1 MNVGDLILGV
11 SQNPDEEPVDIS
23 IMKLSDA
30 VDLIKGEK
38 GTKVSGG
45 QKQRIAIA
53 RAIIKNPDILILD
66 EATSALDYES
76 ELIVLGAIEQ
86 LINNRTNCCIKK

>member
-38 GTKVSGG
+38 GTKVSI
-45 QKQRIAIA
+45 KRLFFATPA
-53 RAIIKNPDILILD
+53 RLKFLKSKGMGWLKRC
-66 EATSALDYES
+66 L
-76 ELIVLGAIEQ
+76 LHL
-86 LINNRTNCCIKK
+86 

>member
-38 GTKVSGG
+38 GTKVYLMVKRVGSKHFHTCHGP
-45 QKQRIAIA
+45 
-53 RAIIKNPDILILD
+53 RALACVTNACD
-66 EATSALDYES
+66 
-76 ELIVLGAIEQ
+76 Q
-86 LINNRTNCCIKK
+86 LFWPLNI